1 MTLAIKELL
10 RARLRFGLLAAA
22 IALLVFLLLF
32 LNTLSQTLLGS
43 FTAAVENNSA
53 DVLVYADDARRNLQ
67 ASRLDP
73 AVVGEVAGV
82 EGVEAAAGLAEVT
95 LTADVGEGLTD
106 LSLWGFSPGEPGEPG
121 EVVEGRLP
129 GGGEALVDIA
139 DAAAGFT
146 IGSTIILEPSGRTL
160 EIVGH
165 TRDSRF
171 NVSATAYTTLEEWQA
186 VAGAANPQAPVVPV
200 NLVAVRG
207 GGDDP
212 AALAAAIAEQVDGVE
227 ALDRAA
233 AVAAL
238 PGVEQISQSFTL
250 LVGITFAIVVLVV
263 GFFFLILTVQKLRT
277 FVALRALGARTRDLA
292 GAVILQIA
300 VLVLLGVALAT
311 GLLAVAAL
319 TSSEAFPLRVD
330 PLLVAAVLAAVLV
343 CSIAA
348 GLFSVRRIARLDPST
363 AAQIR

>member
-1 MTLAIKELL
+1 MTLALKELL

-22 IALLVFLLLF
+22 ISLLVFLLLF

-53 DVLVYADDARRNLQ
+53 DVLVYAGDARRNLQ

-73 AVVGEVAGV
+73 TVVDEVAGV

-106 LSLWGFSPGEPGEPG
+106 LSLWGFTPGQPGEPG
-121 EVVEGRLP
+121 EVVEGRMP
-129 GGGEALVDIA
+129 GDGEALVDIA

-146 IGSTIILEPSGRTL
+146 IGRTITLEPSGRTL

-165 TRDSRF
+165 SRDSRF

-207 GGDDP
+207 GGAD
-212 AALAAAIAEQVDGVE
+212 AAGLAATITGEVAGVE

-233 AVAAL
+233 AAAAL

-277 FVALRALGARTRDLA
+277 FVALRALGARTSYLA

-300 VLVLLGVALAT
+300 VLVLVGVALAT
-311 GLLAVAAL
+311 ALLAVAAV

-330 PLLVAAVLAAVLV
+330 PLLVAAVLGAVLV
-343 CSIAA
+343 CSVAA
-348 GLFSVRRIARLDPST
+348 GLVSVRRIAGLDPSSV
-363 AAQIR
+363 AQIR